1 MWRMPRRLVRHVFGP
16 VAVLAVS
23 ALAARAQS
31 CDSAVV
37 ARLPV
42 IERPAD
48 SPGTTLVLLMT
59 GDGGWAKAD
68 ERVAEGL
75 QARGGAVIGLNMRTY
90 LGHRRSPD
98 EVAADVACLA
108 AIYSIRW
115 RRPRLMLLG
124 YSRGAD
130 IAPFVA
136 SRLPSDLR
144 EALNMVALVSPSQRA
159 NFQFHL
165 IDLIRDVHR
174 DDDVPLL
181 PEIEKLRGLNVLCI
195 YGRSDGASLCTQ
207 LDASLARIVARE
219 GGHRIVGG
227 FDAMSDVPSEGL
239 RNPKD

>member
-1 MWRMPRRLVRHVFGP
+1 MPRRLVRLIVG
-16 VAVLAVS
+16 AGVLLAAS
-23 ALAARAQS
+23 ALAANAQV
-31 CDSAVV
+31 CDSTVV
-37 ARLPV
+37 ARLPL
-42 IERPAD
+42 IERP
-48 SPGTTLVLLMT
+48 GTGAGATLVVLLT

-75 QARGGAVIGLNMRTY
+75 QARGGAVIGLNMRAY

-108 AIYSIRW
+108 AIYRIRW

-144 EALNMVALVSPSQRA
+144 EALNMVALVSPSQHA

-165 IDLIRDVHR
+165 IDLIRDVRR

-195 YGRSDGASLCTQ
+195 YGRSDNASLCTQ
-207 LDASLARIVARE
+207 LAPSLARVVARE

-227 FDAMSDVPSEGL
+227 FDAMSDVLSEGL

>member
-1 MWRMPRRLVRHVFGP
+1 M
-16 VAVLAVS
+16 LAAS
-23 ALAARAQS
+23 ALVVRAQS

-42 IERPAD
+42 IERPGD
-48 SPGTTLVLLMT
+48 GTGATLVVLMT

-75 QARGGAVIGLNMRTY
+75 LARGGAVIGLNMRAY
-90 LGHRRSPD
+90 LAHRRSPD

-108 AIYSIRW
+108 ATYRTRW
-115 RRPRLMLLG
+115 QRPRLMLLG

-144 EALNMVALVSPSQRA
+144 DALNMVALVSPSQRA

-181 PEIEKLRGLNVLCI
+181 PEVEKLRGLNVLCI
-195 YGRSDGASLCTQ
+195 YGRSDDASLCAQ
-207 LDASLARIVARE
+207 LDPSLARVVARE

-227 FDAMSDVPSEGL
+227 FDAMSDLLSEGL
-239 RNPKD
+239 RKPRD